1 MEQPDLNYLNTVI
14 RSILTSSPDKVT
26 ISQIL
31 NDYTNFEGCNLSFEH
46 LGFKTIYEL
55 LESMTDVLRVS

>member
-1 MEQPDLNYLNTVI
+1 MEQPDLNYLKTVV
-14 RSILTSSPDKVT
+14 RNILTSFPGKLT

-31 NDYTNFEGCNLSFEH
+31 SDYSYLEGCNLSFDH

-55 LESMTDVLRVS
+55 LENMTDVLRVS